1 MKAAQVGLAGAAY
14 RKSGYLARFS
24 RDVGYRRASP
34 LALSPR
40 ATVQGKTRG
49 IPHLAKNERDTRISC
64 TRFHPAQRVR
74 LSSKESRMKFVS
86 PHETP
91 QEIQGVGACGWLSEP
106 FRSLFGR

>member
-1 MKAAQVGLAGAAY
+1 M
-14 RKSGYLARFS
+14 
-24 RDVGYRRASP
+24 GYRRASP
-34 LALSPR
+34 LALSPQS
-40 ATVQGKTRG
+40 TVQGKTRG

-91 QEIQGVGACGWLSEP
+91 QEIRVYGAPDSWQGGILKSSSHW
-106 FRSLFGR
+106 GRAFPRFSRTLKAR